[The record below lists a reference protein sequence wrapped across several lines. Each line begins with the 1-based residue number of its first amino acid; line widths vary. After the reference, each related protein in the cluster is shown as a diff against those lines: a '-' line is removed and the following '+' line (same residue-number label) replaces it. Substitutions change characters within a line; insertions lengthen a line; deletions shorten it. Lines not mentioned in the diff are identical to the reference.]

1 MRGTGFAHADIATDL
16 YRDPKIRKLEHGSRL
31 RLVGRYVE
39 LVLECWGRGERL
51 SMDEACDLD
60 RGELEADRAALRAV
74 KLVDA
79 DGRIPAPT
87 WAGWYGEAASRR
99 KAGAERVAA
108 YRARKAGRAP
118 APADDELE
126 EPIGFVDLGP
136 TPTPADA
143 DSTRAKIRAAL
154 EGRPV
159 DDGDRRTFAERMRDA
174 GYEA

>member
-1 MRGTGFAHADIATDL
+1 MRGTGFAHADIASDL

-108 YRARKAGRAP
+108 YRARKAGK
-118 APADDELE
+118 
-126 EPIGFVDLGP
+126 
-136 TPTPADA
+136 TPTPADDVDELEEYRTDLEETEP

-159 DDGDRRTFAERMRDA
+159 DDGDRRTFGERMRDA